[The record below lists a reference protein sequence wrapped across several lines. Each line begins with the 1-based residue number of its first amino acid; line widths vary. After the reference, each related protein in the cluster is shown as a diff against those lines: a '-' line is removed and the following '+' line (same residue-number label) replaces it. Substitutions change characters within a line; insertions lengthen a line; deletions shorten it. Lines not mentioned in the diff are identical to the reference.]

1 VKRLML
7 IVLAAGMLMASKP
20 PHRDAYLLAVEE
32 GITFSGGTSVE
43 EWKAIHQAYPGH
55 LLWVRRN
62 GRDYLIRDEA
72 TIRHARALFAGKHVR
87 ASEAE
92 RALWPLVDG
101 AIRAGLAKPLTR

>member
-1 VKRLML
+1 MKRLML
-7 IVLAAGMLMASKP
+7 IVVAALMASKS
-20 PHRDAYLLAVEE
+20 PHKDAYVLAAGE

-43 EWKAIHQAYPGH
+43 EWKAIRQAYPGN

-72 TIRHARALFAGKHVR
+72 TIRHARALFAGKRVR
-87 ASEAE
+87 AGEAE